1 MSSYRIGIIGGSG
14 LYHIEG
20 FTNQKWVKVKTPFG
34 ATSDDFL
41 TGKLAG
47 RDVVFLPRHGR
58 GHRVM
63 PSELNYR
70 ANLWAMKKLGVA
82 WIISVSAVG
91 SLQKKYAPC
100 DIVLPDQFLDRTKR
114 DFEHTFFG
122 RGIVGHIAFADP
134 IAEEL
139 RQLILKAGK
148 DELRAIKSKSKV
160 HDGGTYVNMEGPA
173 FSTRAESITN
183 HKLGYDVI
191 GMTNLGEAKC
201 AREAEIGY
209 STMAMITD
217 YDAWKVD
224 EAHVTV
230 EMVVANLTRNA
241 AQAKAI
247 IQRTIPKIPTE
258 PNWPCHSALKN
269 SIMTERKAWPKK
281 TIADV
286 NPIFAKFFGAAP
298 TRGFATLDNRGGAS
312 HARPMPFEPESP
324 SPLDSLWQEY

>member
-1 MSSYRIGIIGGSG
+1 MSSHRIGIIGGSG

-41 TGKLAG
+41 TGKLGG

-63 PSELNYR
+63 PSELNHR
-70 ANLWAMKKLGVA
+70 ANIWAMKKLGVA
-82 WIISVSAVG
+82 WIISASAVG
-91 SLQKKYAPC
+91 SLQAKYKPC
-100 DIVLPDQFLDRTKR
+100 DLVLVDQFLDRTKR

-122 RGIVGHIAFADP
+122 RGIVGHIAFAEP

-139 RQLILKAGK
+139 RQLLLKNARALKA
-148 DELRAIKSKSKV
+148 RV

-173 FSTRAESITN
+173 FSTRAESQTN

-201 AREAEIGY
+201 AREAEIAY
-209 STMAMITD
+209 ATIAMITD
-217 YDAWKVD
+217 YDSWKTD

-230 EMVVANLTRNA
+230 EMVIDNLRRNA
-241 AQAKAI
+241 EMAKAI
-247 IQRTIPKIPTE
+247 IAKTIPQIPAS
-258 PNWPCHSALKN
+258 PSWSCHDALRN
-269 SIMTERKAWPKK
+269 AIMTDKKVWPVK
-281 TIADV
+281 TIRELG
-286 NPIFAKFFGAAP
+286 PILAKY
-298 TRGFATLDNRGGAS
+298 L
-312 HARPMPFEPESP
+312 
-324 SPLDSLWQEY
+324 